1 MAGIE
6 TYHATLGRFRFPDQ
20 YPLYPEAVTEAPVK
34 WSFDMPAIPTVNLSI
49 QDDII
54 DFYIK
59 LLSEICELGD
69 DTTTYGEAAYVDADI
84 VVLMHERINMG
95 RYVAYFKFM
104 QDPTV
109 LNLLAQPEQL
119 RAALTVKKREDEVIA
134 AAVRSAEQRGLDMHV
149 IAKMFRWMIDET
161 LDLEVEYLRL
171 LKG

>member
-1 MAGIE
+1 
-6 TYHATLGRFRFPDQ
+6 
-20 YPLYPEAVTEAPVK
+20 
-34 WSFDMPAIPTVNLSI
+34 
-49 QDDII
+49 
-54 DFYIK
+54 
-59 LLSEICELGD
+59 LGD